1 MHISNAS
8 YFGHLTGN
16 TRSAARVP
24 SGSTGATSGW
34 NWNTTSARG
43 DTVTLSSQA
52 AAATSG
58 TGSDL
63 LDKIADALKA
73 LIEKAAQAGV
83 TIVVRDGGGGDT
95 PAPATTSSTPA
106 TPATTT
112 PSTPTTT
119 TPAASAPAAASV
131 RELISGTVAATT
143 TAVSSATAVKLTGLA
158 RAAAA
163 SGNPVV
169 AAKATATSA
178 TAATVPDTGAS
189 DTAATDTATA
199 TTDTA
204 PPAASAAARRVIVIT
219 AAALAQ
225 VTSFKAL
232 MSLVDKVE
240 SGIATTASG
249 TTTIDTAQSA
259 ATQAAAQSFLAQTDN
274 APDTQQVRAL
284 KAYQQVVNL
293 VTEQLD
299 QPTTTPTWARPR
311 GAGFAA

>member
-8 YFGHLTGN
+8 YFGHLTGD

-24 SGSTGATSGW
+24 SGGTGATSGW

-58 TGSDL
+58 SASDL

-95 PAPATTSSTPA
+95 PAPATTSS

-204 PPAASAAARRVIVIT
+204 QPAASAAARRVIVIT